1 MHHQHICG
9 QASTPLTSERRGTDG
24 GSRLAALDIPPE
36 QIALLRRDL
45 FGSLTG
51 VLEDLRR
58 PERLRDPVGSAAEG
72 AILLRLLEALD
83 QRRVALPDEGA
94 RALIGRM
101 AEGYDRANGYG
112 PIVATHDAHRA
123 LLSLLG
129 GADVEPGCIR

>member
-9 QASTPLTSERRGTDG
+9 RPSTPHPSERRGTG
-24 GSRLAALDIPPE
+24 LVPLAIPPE
-36 QIALLRRDL
+36 QIVLLRTDL
-45 FGSLTG
+45 FGGLTG

-72 AILLRLLEALD
+72 ATLLRLLEALD
-83 QRRVALPDEGA
+83 QGRVALPDEDA

-101 AEGYDRANGYG
+101 AESYDRANGYG

-123 LLSLLG
+123 LLSLLA